1 MSDEARVNV
10 QELVKTISDH
20 AFRLRRA
27 KSNGTMI
34 RQEQESMKNILM
46 NNVDQILEALS
57 VAAEADEKIS
67 LLEMELD
74 DADKELD
81 EKDAEIRA
89 LKGEAGGKPT
99 KKGKTLATLDGE

>member
-27 KSNGTMI
+27 KNNGTMI

-89 LKGEAGGKPT
+89 LKGEAGGKPA